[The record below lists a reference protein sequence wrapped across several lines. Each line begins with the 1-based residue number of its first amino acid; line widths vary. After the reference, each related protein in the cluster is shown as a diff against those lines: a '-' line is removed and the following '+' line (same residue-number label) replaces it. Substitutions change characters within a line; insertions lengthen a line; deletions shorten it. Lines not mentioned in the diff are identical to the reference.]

1 MPRDVGR
8 CSDRSFSSNS
18 RRRAAEEDENVIEDS
33 QAKLYVACQRG
44 EFAIARRCVK
54 YGADP
59 DRPNEHGFTPLF
71 LACENGHFDVALFLV
86 RDCGADVDE
95 GASASGRTPL
105 HEACYGGHLELCKM
119 LLAFGAMLIE
129 DEDGDTPL
137 QDAESEG
144 HAEIVELIMEHKAR
158 AAAARQ
164 ELPDGWEEVFD
175 PESGQYFYFH
185 EASEAT
191 QWERPVAERP
201 ATTPASPE
209 RPDSTGFLG
218 V

>member
-1 MPRDVGR
+1 M
-8 CSDRSFSSNS
+8 
-18 RRRAAEEDENVIEDS
+18 AALQRTESEVEAEFEVVDSTVMDEPLLAAIQGDDLATVESAPLDCLLKPTT
-33 QAKLYVACQRG
+33 AKTYA
-44 EFAIARRCVK
+44 
-54 YGADP
+54 
-59 DRPNEHGFTPLF
+59 
-71 LACENGHFDVALFLV
+71 
-86 RDCGADVDE
+86 
-95 GASASGRTPL
+95 L
-105 HEACYGGHLELCKM
+105 HEACEHGSMRVVKFLVEHGCDVNARDAQQWTPLHYAAAFDEGPADDLVNF
-119 LLAFGAMLIE
+119 LLSHGADATLE

-191 QWERPVAERP
+191 QWERPVAVASPERP
-201 ATTPASPE
+201 VTSASE

>member
-1 MPRDVGR
+1 M
-8 CSDRSFSSNS
+8 
-18 RRRAAEEDENVIEDS
+18 
-33 QAKLYVACQRG
+33 
-44 EFAIARRCVK
+44 
-54 YGADP
+54 
-59 DRPNEHGFTPLF
+59 
-71 LACENGHFDVALFLV
+71 ALFLV

-119 LLAFGAMLIE
+119 LPAFGAMLIE

-191 QWERPVAERP
+191 QWERPVAAPPERP
-201 ATTPASPE
+201 ATSASSPE